1 VTGRRLQPSTQRR
14 RSRAAASRRGRV
26 PGGPPN
32 FFELCSKQWCYV
44 VAEGEAAR
52 TKFEPWCATRYNE
65 RVIKTF
71 RHKGLQ
77 RYFESGSKAG
87 IQPGHE
93 ERLRMRLAALETA
106 TSIED
111 MNLPGFRLHQL
122 KGDRKG
128 SWAVDVSRNWRV
140 VFSFERGN
148 AFDVDYEDYH

>member
-1 VTGRRLQPSTQRR
+1 MNENCHG
-14 RSRAAASRRGRV
+14 
-26 PGGPPN
+26 
-32 FFELCSKQWCYV
+32 

-52 TKFEPWCATRYNE
+52 AKLEPRCATRYNK

-87 IQPGHE
+87 IQSGHE
-93 ERLRMRLAALETA
+93 EKLRMRLAALETA

-111 MNLPGFRLHQL
+111 MNLPGFRLHRL

-148 AFDVDYEDYH
+148 AFNVDYKDYH